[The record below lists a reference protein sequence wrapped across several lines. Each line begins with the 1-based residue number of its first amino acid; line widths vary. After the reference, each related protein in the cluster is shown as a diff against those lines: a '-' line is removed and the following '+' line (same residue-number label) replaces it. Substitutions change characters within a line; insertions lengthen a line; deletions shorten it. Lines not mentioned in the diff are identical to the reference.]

1 MNPLAR
7 IPNVTLATELT
18 IGRIREAGI
27 STITAR
33 DLILTIVP
41 EVESRIEEMIRELV
55 SRAKFAPT
63 ALGSFLIKDN
73 LDSYFQSWK
82 EREKILKDVF
92 GFSVS
97 GSKIGQD
104 FQLLVDV
111 RNALMHGNG
120 SFTSQQS
127 QSLTAVL
134 TLKKKLG
141 VDLSVE
147 VQGQK
152 LLLDGLNRI
161 KVCDAASKYLVEA
174 DLKCMGS
181 Q

>member
-1 MNPLAR
+1 MAR
-7 IPNVTLATELT
+7 IPNVTFATELT

-27 STITAR
+27 SPITAR
-33 DLILTIVP
+33 DLVLTVVP
-41 EVESRIEEMIRELV
+41 EVELRIDDMIRELV

-63 ALGSFLIKDN
+63 VLGSFLIKDN
-73 LDSYFQSWK
+73 LDSYFQSWS

-104 FQLLVDV
+104 FQILVEV

-127 QSLTAVL
+127 KNLASVL
-134 TLKKKLG
+134 SLKKKLG
-141 VDLSVE
+141 GDLSVE

-152 LLLDGLNRI
+152 LILDGLNRV
-161 KVCDAASKYLVEA
+161 KVCDAASNYLVTA
-174 DLKCMGS
+174 DLKCM
-181 Q
+181 